1 MLTQINNGKILT
13 PNGWVLD
20 HSLLIEDGKILDIAG
35 SLPIQGAEVV
45 DARGMYIVPG
55 YVAMNVYGAKGHTFN
70 EGTEEA
76 FDIITKSHLQHGATT
91 IFPTLSPTTR
101 DRIIEL
107 DELCSKMMEKDDTTI
122 KGLHVVSPY
131 LSEDMTK
138 EQYKVKNP
146 DPTEYNI
153 ILEKTKCIKRWDAAP
168 ELPGSSVLA
177 KAIKEK
183 GILPVISHTIAEYKE
198 VLEGFE
204 AGFTHT
210 AQLYNA
216 MPGFHKKREYKYE
229 GTVESVYLIDD
240 MTTEVIADGKHLPA
254 TILRLVYKIKGVEKL
269 ALVTAALAYADYDG
283 EVNPDD
289 NVYIE
294 NGVCKVKGVNHL
306 AGSIATMD
314 TLVQNMVLKVG
325 TTLRDAVRMASETPA
340 KIMGIYDQVGS
351 LEKGKE
357 ANVLIL
363 NHHYEICGIWSKGKQ
378 VK

>member
-91 IFPTLSPTTR
+91 IFPTLSPTTS

-122 KGLHVVSPY
+122 KGLHIVSPY

-146 DPTEYNI
+146 DPSEYNI

-283 EVNPDD
+283 EVNPED

>member
-146 DPTEYNI
+146 DPKEYNI

>member
-138 EQYKVKNP
+138 EQYNVKNP
-146 DPTEYNI
+146 DPAEYNI
-153 ILEKTKCIKRWDAAP
+153 VLEKTKCIKRWDAAP

>member
-1 MLTQINNGKILT
+1 MLIQINNGKILT

-20 HSLLIEDGKILDIAG
+20 HSLLIQDGKILDIAG
-35 SLPIQGAEVV
+35 SLPIKGAEVV

-55 YVAMNVYGAKGHTFN
+55 YVAMNVYGAKGHTFT
-70 EGTEEA
+70 EGTKEA
-76 FDIITKSHLQHGATT
+76 FDTITKSHLMHGATT
-91 IFPTLSPTTR
+91 IFPTISPSNK
-101 DRIIEL
+101 DKIINIDKLCTEL
-107 DELCSKMMEKDDTTI
+107 IQNEDSTI
-122 KGLHVVSPY
+122 KGLHVVGPY
-131 LSEDMTK
+131 LSSDMTK
-138 EQYKVKNP
+138 EQYDVKNP
-146 DPTEYNI
+146 DAAEYNE
-153 ILEKTKCIKRWDAAP
+153 ILDKAQSIKRWDAAP
-168 ELPGSSVLA
+168 ELPGAEDFA
-177 KAIKEK
+177 KALRAK

-198 VLEGFE
+198 VLEGFN

-229 GTVESVYLIDD
+229 GTVESVYLIDN

-269 ALVTAALAYADYDG
+269 ALVTAALAYADYEG
-283 EVNPDD
+283 EAHPDD

-294 NGVCKVKGVNHL
+294 NGVCKVKGINHL

-314 TLVQNMVLKVG
+314 TLVQTMVLKVG

>member
-20 HSLLIEDGKILDIAG
+20 HSLLIKDGKILDIAG

-101 DRIIEL
+101 DRIIEI

-138 EQYKVKNP
+138 EQYNVKNP
-146 DPTEYNI
+146 DPAEYNI
-153 ILEKTKCIKRWDAAP
+153 VLEKTKCIKRWDAAP

-283 EVNPDD
+283 EVNPED

>member
-1 MLTQINNGKILT
+1 MLVQINNGKILT
-13 PNGWVLD
+13 PGGWVLD
-20 HSLLIEDGKILDIAG
+20 HSLLIKDGKILDIAG
-35 SLPIQGAEVV
+35 TMPIQGAEVV

-55 YVAMNVYGAKGHTFN
+55 YVAMNVYGAKGHTFT

-76 FDIITKSHLQHGATT
+76 FDIITKSHLSHGATS
-91 IFPTLSPTTR
+91 IFPTISPSSK
-101 DRIIEL
+101 DKIISI
-107 DELCSKMMEKDDTTI
+107 DGLCSKLIGKEGSTI
-122 KGLHVVSPY
+122 KGLHLVGPY

-138 EQYKVKNP
+138 NQYDVKNP
-146 DPTEYNI
+146 DPQEYKEI
-153 ILEKTKCIKRWDAAP
+153 VEKTSCIRRWDAAP
-168 ELPGSSVLA
+168 ELPGSEEFAAAL
-177 KAIKEK
+177 KEN

-198 VLEGFE
+198 VLAGFN

-254 TILRLVYKIKGVEKL
+254 TILRLVYRIKGVEKL
-269 ALVTAALAYADYDG
+269 ALVTAALAYADYEG
-283 EVNPDD
+283 EANPDD

-340 KIMGIYDQVGS
+340 KIMGIYDKVGS
-351 LEKGKE
+351 LEKGKD
-357 ANVLIL
+357 ADVLIL

>member
-1 MLTQINNGKILT
+1 MLIQINNGKILT
-13 PNGWVLD
+13 PNGWVLN
-20 HSLLIEDGKILDIAG
+20 HSLLIKDGKILDIAG

-107 DELCSKMMEKDDTTI
+107 DGLCAKMMEKEETTI

-289 NVYIE
+289 NIYIE

>member
-1 MLTQINNGKILT
+1 MLIQINNGKILT

-20 HSLLIEDGKILDIAG
+20 HSLLIQDGKILDIAG
-35 SLPIQGAEVV
+35 SLPIKGAEVV

-55 YVAMNVYGAKGHTFN
+55 YVAMNVYGAKGHTFT
-70 EGTEEA
+70 EGTKEA
-76 FDIITKSHLQHGATT
+76 FDTITKSHLMHGATT
-91 IFPTLSPTTR
+91 IFPTISPS
-101 DRIIEL
+101 DKDKIINIDKLCTEL
-107 DELCSKMMEKDDTTI
+107 IQNEDSTI
-122 KGLHVVSPY
+122 KGLHVVGPY
-131 LSEDMTK
+131 LSSDMTK
-138 EQYKVKNP
+138 EQYDVKNP
-146 DPTEYNI
+146 DAAEYNE
-153 ILEKTKCIKRWDAAP
+153 ILDKAQSIKRWDAAP
-168 ELPGSSVLA
+168 ELPGAEEFA
-177 KAIKEK
+177 KALKAK

-198 VLEGFE
+198 VLDGFN

-269 ALVTAALAYADYDG
+269 ALVTAALAYADYEG
-283 EVNPDD
+283 EAHPDD

-294 NGVCKVKGVNHL
+294 NGVCKVKGINHL

-314 TLVQNMVLKVG
+314 KLVQTMVLNVG

-357 ANVLIL
+357 ANILIL

>member
-1 MLTQINNGKILT
+1 MLIQINNGKILT

-20 HSLLIEDGKILDIAG
+20 RSLLIEDGKILDIAG
-35 SLPIQGAEVV
+35 SLPIKGAEVV

-76 FDIITKSHLQHGATT
+76 FDTITKAHLAHGATT
-91 IFPTLSPTTR
+91 IFPTISPTTR
-101 DRIIEL
+101 EKVIEI
-107 DELCSKMMEKDDTTI
+107 DELCSRLMEKEETTI

-131 LSEDMTK
+131 LSEDMTRN
-138 EQYKVKNP
+138 QYKVKNP
-146 DPTEYNI
+146 DPSEYNI
-153 ILEKTKCIKRWDAAP
+153 ILEKAKCIKRWDAAP
-168 ELPGSSVLA
+168 ELPGSSSLA
-177 KAIKEK
+177 KELKNK

-198 VLEGFE
+198 VLDGYN

-229 GTVESVYLIDD
+229 GTVESVYLIDN

-283 EVNPDD
+283 DVNLDD
-289 NVYIE
+289 NIYIE
-294 NGVCKVKGVNHL
+294 NGVCKVRGVNHL

-314 TLVQNMVLKVG
+314 TLVQNMVKKVG

-378 VK
+378 IK

>member
-1 MLTQINNGKILT
+1 MLIQINNGKILT
-13 PNGWVLD
+13 PQGWVLD

-35 SLPIQGAEVV
+35 SLPIKGAEVV

-55 YVAMNVYGAKGHTFN
+55 YVAMNVYGAKGHTFT
-70 EGTEEA
+70 EGTKEA
-76 FDIITKSHLQHGATT
+76 FDTITKSHLMHGATT
-91 IFPTLSPTTR
+91 IFPTISPS
-101 DRIIEL
+101 DKDKIINIDKLCTEL
-107 DELCSKMMEKDDTTI
+107 IQNEDSTI
-122 KGLHVVSPY
+122 KGLHVVGPY
-131 LSEDMTK
+131 LSSDMTK
-138 EQYKVKNP
+138 EQYDVKNP
-146 DPTEYNI
+146 DAAEYNE
-153 ILEKTKCIKRWDAAP
+153 ILDKAQSIKRWDAAP
-168 ELPGSSVLA
+168 ELPGAEDFA
-177 KAIKEK
+177 KALRAK

-198 VLEGFE
+198 VLEGFN

-229 GTVESVYLIDD
+229 GTVESVYLIDN

-269 ALVTAALAYADYDG
+269 ALVTAALAYADYEG
-283 EVNPDD
+283 EAHPDD

-294 NGVCKVKGVNHL
+294 NGVCKVKGINHL

-314 TLVQNMVLKVG
+314 TLVQTMVLKVG

>member
-146 DPTEYNI
+146 DPAEYNI

-314 TLVQNMVLKVG
+314 TLVQNMVLKVE

>member
-91 IFPTLSPTTR
+91 IFPTLSPTTS

-122 KGLHVVSPY
+122 KGLHIVSPY

-146 DPTEYNI
+146 DPSEYNI

-283 EVNPDD
+283 EVNPED

-294 NGVCKVKGVNHL
+294 NGVCKVKGVKHL

>member
-146 DPTEYNI
+146 DPVEYNI

>member
-138 EQYKVKNP
+138 EQYNVKNP
-146 DPTEYNI
+146 DPAEYNI
-153 ILEKTKCIKRWDAAP
+153 VLEKTKCIKRWDAAP

-269 ALVTAALAYADYDG
+269 ALVTAALAYADYEG

>member
-146 DPTEYNI
+146 DPAEYNI

-168 ELPGSSVLA
+168 ELPGSSILA
-177 KAIKEK
+177 KALKEK
-183 GILPVISHTIAEYKE
+183 GIAPVISHTIAEYKE

-283 EVNPDD
+283 EAHPDD

>member
-101 DRIIEL
+101 DRIIEI

-138 EQYKVKNP
+138 EQYNVKNP
-146 DPTEYNI
+146 DPAEYNI
-153 ILEKTKCIKRWDAAP
+153 VLEKTKCIKRWDAAP

-254 TILRLVYKIKGVEKL
+254 TILRLVYKIKGVEKI

>member
-146 DPTEYNI
+146 DPKEYNI

-269 ALVTAALAYADYDG
+269 ALVTAALAYADYEG

>member
-91 IFPTLSPTTR
+91 IFPTLSPTTS

-122 KGLHVVSPY
+122 KGLHIVSPY

-146 DPTEYNI
+146 DPSEYNI

-283 EVNPDD
+283 EVNPED

-340 KIMGIYDQVGS
+340 KIMGIYDQVG
-351 LEKGKE
+351 
-357 ANVLIL
+357 
-363 NHHYEICGIWSKGKQ
+363 
-378 VK
+378 

>member
-146 DPTEYNI
+146 DPAEYNI

>member
-122 KGLHVVSPY
+122 KGLHVLSPY

>member
-1 MLTQINNGKILT
+1 MLVQINNGKILT
-13 PNGWVLD
+13 PGGWVLD
-20 HSLLIEDGKILDIAG
+20 HSLLIKDGKILDIAG
-35 SLPIQGAEVV
+35 TMPIQGAEVV

-55 YVAMNVYGAKGHTFN
+55 YVAMNVYGAKGHTFT

-76 FDIITKSHLQHGATT
+76 FDIITKSHLSHGATS
-91 IFPTLSPTTR
+91 IFPTISPSSK
-101 DRIIEL
+101 DKII
-107 DELCSKMMEKDDTTI
+107 DIDDLCSKLIEKEDSTI
-122 KGLHVVSPY
+122 KGLHVVGPY

-138 EQYKVKNP
+138 NQYDVKNP
-146 DPTEYNI
+146 DPQEYKEI
-153 ILEKTKCIKRWDAAP
+153 VEKTSCIKRWDAAP
-168 ELPGSSVLA
+168 ELPGSEEFAATL
-177 KAIKEK
+177 KEN

-198 VLEGFE
+198 VLAGYN

-254 TILRLVYKIKGVEKL
+254 TILRLVYRIKGVEKL
-269 ALVTAALAYADYDG
+269 ALVTAALAYADYEG
-283 EVNPDD
+283 EAKPDD

-351 LEKGKE
+351 LEKGKD
-357 ANVLIL
+357 ADVLIL

>member
-1 MLTQINNGKILT
+1 MLIQINNGKILT
-13 PNGWVLD
+13 PKGWVLD
-20 HSLLIEDGKILDIAG
+20 HSLLIQDGKILDIAG
-35 SLPIQGAEVV
+35 SLPIKGAEVV

-55 YVAMNVYGAKGHTFN
+55 YVAMNVYGAKGHTFT
-70 EGTEEA
+70 EGTKEA
-76 FDIITKSHLQHGATT
+76 FDTITKSHLMHGATT
-91 IFPTLSPTTR
+91 IFPTISPS
-101 DRIIEL
+101 DKDKIINIDKLCTEL
-107 DELCSKMMEKDDTTI
+107 IQNEDSTI
-122 KGLHVVSPY
+122 KGLHVVGPY
-131 LSEDMTK
+131 LSSDMTK
-138 EQYKVKNP
+138 EQYDVKNP
-146 DPTEYNI
+146 DAAEYNE
-153 ILEKTKCIKRWDAAP
+153 ILDKAQSIKRWDAAP
-168 ELPGSSVLA
+168 ELPGAEEFA
-177 KAIKEK
+177 KALKAK

-198 VLEGFE
+198 VLDGFN

-269 ALVTAALAYADYDG
+269 ALVTAALAYADYEG
-283 EVNPDD
+283 EAHPDD

-294 NGVCKVKGVNHL
+294 NGVCKVKGINHL

-314 TLVQNMVLKVG
+314 TLVQTMVLNVG

-363 NHHYEICGIWSKGKQ
+363 NHHFEICGIWSKGKQ

>member
-1 MLTQINNGKILT
+1 MLIQINNGKILT

-20 HSLLIEDGKILDIAG
+20 HSLLIQDGKILDIAG
-35 SLPIQGAEVV
+35 SLPIKGAEVV

-55 YVAMNVYGAKGHTFN
+55 YVAMNVYGAKGHTFT
-70 EGTEEA
+70 EGTKEA
-76 FDIITKSHLQHGATT
+76 FDTITKSHLMHGATT
-91 IFPTLSPTTR
+91 IFPTISPS
-101 DRIIEL
+101 DKDKIINIDKLCTEL
-107 DELCSKMMEKDDTTI
+107 IQNEDSTI
-122 KGLHVVSPY
+122 KGLHVVGPY
-131 LSEDMTK
+131 LSSDMTK
-138 EQYKVKNP
+138 EQYDVKNP
-146 DPTEYNI
+146 DAAEYNE
-153 ILEKTKCIKRWDAAP
+153 ILDKAQSIKRWDAAP
-168 ELPGSSVLA
+168 ELPGAEDFA
-177 KAIKEK
+177 KALRAK

-198 VLEGFE
+198 VLDGFN

-269 ALVTAALAYADYDG
+269 ALVTAALAYADYEG
-283 EVNPDD
+283 EAHPDD

-294 NGVCKVKGVNHL
+294 NGVCKVKGINHL

-314 TLVQNMVLKVG
+314 KLVQTMVLNVG

>member
-20 HSLLIEDGKILDIAG
+20 HSLLIKDGKILDIAG

>member
-122 KGLHVVSPY
+122 KGLHIVSPY

-146 DPTEYNI
+146 DPAEYNI

>member
-1 MLTQINNGKILT
+1 MLIQINNGKILT

-20 HSLLIEDGKILDIAG
+20 HSLLIQDGKILDIAG
-35 SLPIQGAEVV
+35 SLPIKGAEVV

-55 YVAMNVYGAKGHTFN
+55 YVAMNVYGAKGHTFT
-70 EGTEEA
+70 EGTKEA
-76 FDIITKSHLQHGATT
+76 FDTITKSHLMHGATT
-91 IFPTLSPTTR
+91 IFPTISPS
-101 DRIIEL
+101 DKDKIINIDKLCTEL
-107 DELCSKMMEKDDTTI
+107 IQNEDSTI
-122 KGLHVVSPY
+122 KGLHVVGPY
-131 LSEDMTK
+131 LSSDMTK
-138 EQYKVKNP
+138 EQYDVKNP
-146 DPTEYNI
+146 DAAEYNE
-153 ILEKTKCIKRWDAAP
+153 ILDKAQSIKRWDAAP
-168 ELPGSSVLA
+168 ELPGAEDFA
-177 KAIKEK
+177 KALRAK

-198 VLEGFE
+198 VLDGYN

-269 ALVTAALAYADYDG
+269 ALVTAALAYADYEG
-283 EVNPDD
+283 EAHPDD

-294 NGVCKVKGVNHL
+294 NGVCKVKGINHL

-314 TLVQNMVLKVG
+314 KLVQTMVLNVG

>member
-20 HSLLIEDGKILDIAG
+20 HSLLIKDGKILDIAG

-146 DPTEYNI
+146 DPAEYNI
-153 ILEKTKCIKRWDAAP
+153 ILDKTKCIKRWDAAP

>member
-269 ALVTAALAYADYDG
+269 ALVTAALAYADYEG

>member
-240 MTTEVIADGKHLPA
+240 MTTEVIADSKHLPA

>member
-1 MLTQINNGKILT
+1 MLVQINNGKILT
-13 PNGWVLD
+13 PGGWVLD
-20 HSLLIEDGKILDIAG
+20 HSLLIKDGKILDIAG

-55 YVAMNVYGAKGHTFN
+55 YVAMNVYGAKGHTYT

-76 FDIITKSHLQHGATT
+76 FDIITKSHLSHGATT
-91 IFPTLSPTTR
+91 IFPTISPS
-101 DRIIEL
+101 DKNKIINI
-107 DELCSKMMEKDDTTI
+107 DSLCSELMKKEGSTI
-122 KGLHVVSPY
+122 KGLHVVGPY
-131 LSEDMTK
+131 LSTDMTK
-138 EQYKVKNP
+138 NQYDVKEP
-146 DPTEYNI
+146 DVEEYREI
-153 ILEKTKCIKRWDAAP
+153 IDKTSCIKRWDAAP
-168 ELPGSSVLA
+168 ELPGAIEFA
-177 KAIKEK
+177 KYLREK
-183 GILPVISHTIAEYKE
+183 GVLPVVSHTIAEYKE
-198 VLEGFE
+198 VLEGYK

-229 GTVESVYLIDD
+229 GTVESVYLIDN

-254 TILRLVYKIKGVEKL
+254 TILRLVYRIKGVEKL

-283 EVNPDD
+283 EAHPDD

-294 NGVCKVKGVNHL
+294 DGVCKVKGLNHL

-314 TLVQNMVLKVG
+314 KLVQTMVMKVG

-340 KIMGIYDQVGS
+340 KIMGIYDKVGS

-357 ANVLIL
+357 ADVLIL
-363 NHHYEICGIWSKGKQ
+363 NHHYEICGIWAKGKQ

>member
-138 EQYKVKNP
+138 EQYNVKNP
-146 DPTEYNI
+146 DPAEYNI

>member
-13 PNGWVLD
+13 PQGWVLD

-35 SLPIQGAEVV
+35 SLPIQGAEVI

-76 FDIITKSHLQHGATT
+76 FETITKSHLAHGATT
-91 IFPTLSPTTR
+91 IFPTLSPVTPER
-101 DRIIEL
+101 VLEIDR
-107 DELCSKMMEKDDTTI
+107 LCSRMMEKEDSTI

-131 LSEDMTK
+131 LSEDMTR
-138 EQYKVKNP
+138 EQYNVKHP
-146 DPTEYNI
+146 DPAEYNT
-153 ILEKTKCIKRWDAAP
+153 ILEKAKCIRRWDAAP
-168 ELPGSSVLA
+168 ELPGSSALA
-177 KAIKEK
+177 KALKEK

-198 VLEGFE
+198 VLEGYNS
-204 AGFTHT
+204 GFTHT

-216 MPGFHKKREYKYE
+216 MPGFHKKGEYKYE
-229 GTVESVYLIDD
+229 GTVESVYLIDG
-240 MTTEVIADGKHLPA
+240 MTTEVIADGKHLPS
-254 TILRLVYKIKGVEKL
+254 TILRLVYKIKGVERI

-294 NGVCKVKGVNHL
+294 NGVCKVKGINHL

>member
-91 IFPTLSPTTR
+91 IFPTLSPTTS

-122 KGLHVVSPY
+122 KGLHIVSPY

-146 DPTEYNI
+146 DPSEYNI

>member
-91 IFPTLSPTTR
+91 IFPTLSPTSR
-101 DRIIEL
+101 DRVIEI

-138 EQYKVKNP
+138 EQYNVKNP
-146 DPTEYNI
+146 DPAEYNI
-153 ILEKTKCIKRWDAAP
+153 VLEKTKCIKRWDAAP

>member
-20 HSLLIEDGKILDIAG
+20 HSLLIKDGKILDIAG

-101 DRIIEL
+101 DRIIEI

-138 EQYKVKNP
+138 EQYNVKNP
-146 DPTEYNI
+146 DPAEYNI
-153 ILEKTKCIKRWDAAP
+153 VLEKTKCIKRWDAAP